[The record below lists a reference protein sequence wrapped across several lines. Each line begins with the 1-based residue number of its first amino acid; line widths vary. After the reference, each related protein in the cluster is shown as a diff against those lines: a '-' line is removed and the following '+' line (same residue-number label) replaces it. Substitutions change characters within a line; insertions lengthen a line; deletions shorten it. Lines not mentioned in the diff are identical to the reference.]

1 MPLTVKGHIVPNWK
15 AIDQVCLFVC
25 LLGTKGFS
33 VTPADPLRL
42 NSGGREPRRFT
53 SLDPS
58 GISPLG
64 VLNLGKATITSIQ
77 IPSLLGLTLH
87 QKSDA

>member
-1 MPLTVKGHIVPNWK
+1 MAIKIEIVLLN
-15 AIDQVCLFVC
+15 QYSFVCLFVC
-25 LLGTKGFS
+25 TKGFL